1 MLKRACG
8 PGDMSGAE
16 VRIGQAVFPAPFAS
30 GLEFSSPAR
39 GVWNIVHT
47 GMLIP
52 GAHQIY
58 ICARGCLRGVIL
70 TAAEM
75 NAMERM
81 SWVALE
87 ETDLF
92 DGRLETGI
100 EEGVAHILR
109 GMKRRP
115 PCVLVFIS
123 CVQQFAGMDFP
134 HVLDRLR
141 AQFPETDFVDCYM
154 NPTMRKSG
162 PTPDQIMRRQLY
174 APLKRPEKQNPR
186 AVSVIGNDLGLDPE
200 CELVRMIRENGY
212 DYWDIT
218 LCRTYEEYKSLAE
231 SALLLTTIPAAV
243 HGASILAER
252 LGVRHLD
259 LTMSCSPESI
269 ESSLKL
275 LAEAL
280 VLPEP
285 DFREAREQAEEAL
298 RAAKEEIGDTPIA
311 LDYTAV
317 PRPVSLA
324 RLLLDRGFRVTR
336 IYADVFLP
344 EERDDFEYLRKTY
357 PDLTVSAAVHAKM
370 RFAPRFAETGDGVLA
385 IGQKAAW
392 FCGTRHFVNIVSGGG
407 LYGYSGLVRLA
418 GLMLDAFREEKN
430 TEEVIRRKGFG
441 CESCLP

>member
-1 MLKRACG
+1 MLKRAYG
-8 PGDMSGAE
+8 PDDMTGAE
-16 VRIGQAVFPAPFAS
+16 IRIGDSPFPAPFVS
-30 GLEFSSPAR
+30 GLEFSPPAR

-52 GAHQIY
+52 DAHQIF

-75 NAMERM
+75 NAMGRM

-100 EEGVAHILR
+100 VEGVEHILR
-109 GMKRRP
+109 GLGRRP
-115 PCVLVFIS
+115 PCVLIFIS
-123 CVQQFAGMDFP
+123 CVQQFAGLDFP
-134 HVLDRLR
+134 YMLR
-141 AQFPETDFVDCYM
+141 QLRQLFPGIDFVDCYM

-162 PTPDQIMRRQLY
+162 LTPDQIMRRQLY
-174 APLKRPEKQNPR
+174 APLTRPEKSDPR
-186 AVSVIGNDLGLDPE
+186 AVSVIGGDLGLDPE
-200 CELVRMIRENGY
+200 CELVRMIRDNGFSY
-212 DYWDIT
+212 RDIT
-218 LCRTYEEYKSLAE
+218 LCRSYEDYKRLAE
-231 SALLLTTIPAAV
+231 SGLIVSTIPAAA
-243 HGASILAER
+243 HGASVLAQR

-259 LTMSCSPESI
+259 LTMSCSPGSM
-269 ESSLKL
+269 ESSLRH

-280 VLPEP
+280 ALPDP
-285 DFREAREQAEEAL
+285 DFREGRERMEESL
-298 RAAKEEIGDTPIA
+298 RAAKGEIGDTPLA

-324 RLLLDRGFRVTR
+324 RLLLDRGFRVIR
-336 IYADVFLP
+336 VYADAFAP
-344 EERDDFEYLRKTY
+344 EERLDFEYLRGKY
-357 PDLTVSAAVHAKM
+357 PNLTLCSAVHAKM
-370 RFAPRFAETGDGVLA
+370 RFAPDFSDGENKVLA

-418 GLMLDAFREEKN
+418 GLMQDAFREEKN

-441 CESCLP
+441 CESCLL

>member
-1 MLKRACG
+1 MLKRAWG

-16 VRIGQAVFPAPFAS
+16 VRIGEAGFPAPFAS

-52 GAHQIY
+52 GAHQIF

-75 NAMERM
+75 NAMDRM

-100 EEGVAHILR
+100 IKGAEHILR
-109 GMKRRP
+109 GLKRRP

-123 CVQQFAGMDFP
+123 CVQQFAGLDFP

-141 AQFPETDFVDCYM
+141 ELFPEIDFVDCYM

-162 PTPDQIMRRQLY
+162 LTPDQIMRRQLY
-174 APLKRPEKQNPR
+174 APLTRPEKRDPR
-186 AVSVIGNDLGLDPE
+186 VVAVIGNDLPLDPE
-200 CELVRMIRENGY
+200 CELVRMIRENGFEY
-212 DYWDIT
+212 RDIT
-218 LCRTYEEYKSLAE
+218 LCRTYEEYRSLAE
-231 SALLLTTIPAAV
+231 SSLLLTTIPAAV
-243 HGASILAER
+243 HGASVLADR

-275 LAEAL
+275 LAKML
-280 VLPEP
+280 SLPEP
-285 DFREAREQAEEAL
+285 DLRKEREMAEAAL
-298 RAAKEEIGDTPIA
+298 SAAKEEIGDTPVA

-336 IYADVFLP
+336 IYTDVYLP
-344 EERDDFEYLRKTY
+344 EERTDFEYLREKH
-357 PDLTVSAAVHAKM
+357 PGLILSAAVHAKM
-370 RFAPRFAETGDGVLA
+370 RFAPRFAETGNGVLA

-392 FCGTRHFVNIVSGGG
+392 FCGTRHFVNLVSGGG

-418 GLMLDAFREEKN
+418 GLIRDAYRNEKN